1 MSYLMTVEAPLSPEL
16 KDVDWQV
23 EATLGAIR
31 VQERGT
37 GRLIKEFP
45 LANATKVENEVLV
58 GLARLVIWYGDQ
70 GETVVYYPL
79 EYVPEYGTLAN
90 ALTRFLAEGTI
101 PAIKPVET
109 AFCPQCQRP
118 LRRGTRVCPACV
130 NSRAVLRR
138 LADFLKPH
146 RSLVGASML
155 IFLLLT
161 LVNLISPQLQRI
173 LVDDVLRSSEADL
186 RLLIILVAGLALARL
201 LVTVFSILR
210 GRIMVTVGARLG
222 QNLRA
227 EVFTSIQRLSLSFLD
242 KQRTGDMMNRI
253 NHDTGHVQSFLQH
266 HLPDLISQG
275 LLLVGVVGILLWQNW
290 KLALLILVP
299 APFIVWLSNAT
310 RRKIRRMYHQQWRSW
325 DEANSV
331 LQDILSG
338 IRVVKSFGTEDLE
351 VRRFSERSARYRDL
365 TARNESAWNTLYPS
379 LSFIMGIGNFLI
391 LYFGG
396 RLVQEGVFQ
405 MGELIQFS
413 AYAGLVYG
421 PLQFMS
427 FIPRWFHQAMTAAE
441 RLFEIID
448 EVPAI
453 SDRPDALPIPRIEG
467 SIKFD
472 NVTFGYRSHEPVLK
486 KINLEIQP
494 GEMIGLV
501 GHSGAGKSTLINL
514 VNRFYDVDEG
524 TIYID
529 GVDIRQLVQSDLRRQ
544 VGVVLQESF
553 LFAGTIWEN
562 IAYAKQDATLEEV
575 IRAAKIA
582 NAHDFIVRFPDGYDT
597 RVGERGQ
604 RLSGGERQ
612 RIAIARAILHN
623 PRILILDE
631 ATSSV
636 DSETEKQIQ
645 EALQRLVENRTTIAI
660 AHRLSTLKDADR
672 IMVLD
677 HGELVELGTHEELLA
692 QQGHY
697 FRLVQAQ
704 REMNRMRAAV

>member
-1 MSYLMTVEAPLSPEL
+1 
-16 KDVDWQV
+16 
-23 EATLGAIR
+23 
-31 VQERGT
+31 
-37 GRLIKEFP
+37 
-45 LANATKVENEVLV
+45 
-58 GLARLVIWYGDQ
+58 
-70 GETVVYYPL
+70 
-79 EYVPEYGTLAN
+79 
-90 ALTRFLAEGTI
+90 
-101 PAIKPVET
+101 
-109 AFCPQCQRP
+109 
-118 LRRGTRVCPACV
+118 
-130 NSRAVLRR
+130 
-138 LADFLKPH
+138 
-146 RSLVGASML
+146 
-155 IFLLLT
+155 
-161 LVNLISPQLQRI
+161 
-173 LVDDVLRSSEADL
+173 
-186 RLLIILVAGLALARL
+186 
-201 LVTVFSILR
+201 
-210 GRIMVTVGARLG
+210 
-222 QNLRA
+222 
-227 EVFTSIQRLSLSFLD
+227 
-242 KQRTGDMMNRI
+242 
-253 NHDTGHVQSFLQH
+253 
-266 HLPDLISQG
+266 
-275 LLLVGVVGILLWQNW
+275 
-290 KLALLILVP
+290 
-299 APFIVWLSNAT
+299 
-310 RRKIRRMYHQQWRSW
+310 
-325 DEANSV
+325 
-331 LQDILSG
+331 
-338 IRVVKSFGTEDLE
+338 
-351 VRRFSERSARYRDL
+351 
-365 TARNESAWNTLYPS
+365 
-379 LSFIMGIGNFLI
+379 
-391 LYFGG
+391 
-396 RLVQEGVFQ
+396 
-405 MGELIQFS
+405 
-413 AYAGLVYG
+413 
-421 PLQFMS
+421 
-427 FIPRWFHQAMTAAE
+427 
-441 RLFEIID
+441 
-448 EVPAI
+448 
-453 SDRPDALPIPRIEG
+453 
-467 SIKFD
+467 
-472 NVTFGYRSHEPVLK
+472 
-486 KINLEIQP
+486 
-494 GEMIGLV
+494 MIGLV